1 MTRDP
6 SQSSR
11 RRFIKIGSAALA
23 AAQLANVRS
32 LGTAQAADA
41 LSEADPTATAL
52 GYKMDATKA
61 ANRTDKTA
69 FCSNCSLFSGKAGAA
84 DGPCSIFGG
93 KLVDA
98 KGWCTAWVKKA

>member
-23 AAQLANVRS
+23 AAPLANVLFS
-32 LGTAQAADA
+32 GAAQAADA
-41 LSEADPTATAL
+41 LSEADPTAVAL
-52 GYKMDATKA
+52 GYKADATKVPK
-61 ANRTDKTA
+61 RTDKTA
-69 FCSNCSLFSGKAGAA
+69 FCSNCNLFSGKAGAA

-93 KLVDA
+93 KLVNA

>member
-6 SQSSR
+6 SQSGR
-11 RRFIKIGSAALA
+11 RRFIKISTAALA
-23 AAQLANVRS
+23 AAPLANVLLS
-32 LGTAQAADA
+32 GAAQAAET
-41 LSEADPTATAL
+41 LSESDPTATAL

-61 ANRTDKTA
+61 PKRTDKTA
-69 FCSNCSLFSGKAGAA
+69 MCGNCNLFSGKAGAA

-93 KLVDA
+93 KVVSA

>member
-11 RRFIKIGSAALA
+11 RRFIKISTAALA
-23 AAQLANVRS
+23 AAPLANVLLS
-32 LGTAQAADA
+32 GAAQAAET
-41 LSEADPTATAL
+41 LSESDPTAAAL

-61 ANRTDKTA
+61 PKRTDKTA
-69 FCSNCSLFSGKAGAA
+69 LCSNCSLFSGKAGAA

-93 KLVDA
+93 KLVNA